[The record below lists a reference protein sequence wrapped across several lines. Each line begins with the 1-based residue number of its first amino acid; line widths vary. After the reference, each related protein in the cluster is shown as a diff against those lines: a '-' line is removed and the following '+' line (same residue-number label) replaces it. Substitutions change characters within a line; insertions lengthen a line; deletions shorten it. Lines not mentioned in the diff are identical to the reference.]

1 MLDRVERVSTAIGRA
16 DDARGRAAAH
26 PSEIGRE
33 GWKDILWRVWNAFNA
48 DRVML
53 VAAGATFYL
62 LLALFPALTV
72 LVSTY
77 GLVADPVS
85 IVGQLQV
92 LGGLLPQAG
101 IEVIRAQLESLVTQD
116 PATLSF
122 GFIFGFLL
130 ALWSANNGIKTL
142 FEAMNIAYEEREK
155 RSFIKLNLVA
165 FVFTLGAMLVAIAFV
180 FAVGILPALIAFV
193 GLDGKTEIIISLVRW
208 PILFVIAALAV
219 SLLYRYGPSREW
231 ARWRWIRW
239 GSIATTLLWL
249 LTSIIFSWYLA
260 NFANYN
266 ATYGSL
272 GAVIGFMMWTW
283 VSMIILVMGAEFDA
297 EVEHQ
302 TLRDSTTGREV
313 PMGQRGATMADTKG
327 QCRPSSP
334 EEDLHIAEEGETRGI
349 PSGGSHRNSASRTGR
364 ALSFVGPI
372 AAFAIGWL
380 WSKRGRTPRDTFRPT
395 MPRQR

>member
-1 MLDRVERVSTAIGRA
+1 MLDRAERAFEKTAA
-16 DDARGRAAAH
+16 DDPRGRTALR
-26 PSEIGRE
+26 PSHIGRE

-85 IVGQLQV
+85 IVGQLQL
-92 LGGLLPQAG
+92 LGGVLPQAG
-101 IEVIRAQLESLVTQD
+101 IEVIQAQLQSLASQD
-116 PATLSF
+116 PAALSF
-122 GFIFGFLL
+122 GFLSGFLL
-130 ALWSANNGIKTL
+130 ALWSANNGVKTL

-165 FVFTLGAMLVAIAFV
+165 FVFTLGAMVVAIV
-180 FAVGILPALIAFV
+180 FIFAIGVLPALIAFV

-208 PILFVIAALAV
+208 PILFVVAALAV
-219 SLLYRYGPSREW
+219 SVLYRYGPSRQS

-239 GSIATTLLWL
+239 GSVATTLLWL
-249 LTSIIFSWYLA
+249 LTSIIFSWYLG

-302 TLRDSTTGREV
+302 TLRDSTTGPER
-313 PMGQRGATMADTKG
+313 PMGERGATMADTRG
-327 QCRPSSP
+327 ESRPSSP
-334 EEDLHIAEEGETRGI
+334 ERELDEREARVTQSTAAGALPRGA
-349 PSGGSHRNSASRTGR
+349 PSKTGR
-364 ALSFVGPI
+364 ALSFAGPI
-372 AAFAIGWL
+372 AALAVGWL
-380 WSKRGRTPRDTFRPT
+380 WSKRGRILSKGPDR
-395 MPRQR
+395 